1 MTIMMMMMMMILTDG
16 RPMVDLVASMPGL
29 VQMDQGTS
37 WGMMMM
43 KMMMMIMMTMMLT
56 DGQPMV
62 DLVASMPG
70 VVQGGPGGM
79 LREVEL
85 SEEEAHAIAFTPLS
99 VLLQQALTAPL
110 SAQ

>member
-1 MTIMMMMMMMILTDG
+1 MMMTMKMMKTMMMMMM
-16 RPMVDLVASMPGL
+16 
-29 VQMDQGTS
+29 
-37 WGMMMM
+37 
-43 KMMMMIMMTMMLT
+43 MMLT